1 MVNVVS
7 SVEWDLPI
15 CRIWCVRSGF
25 QVARQFLR
33 LYTANFVLRVEASR
47 HHLGF
52 MSLVSGHLWFQTLM
66 VVCSVLMYLPSV
78 LLAWFQMSSSIIWTL
93 LLIQS
98 AVMPVIG
105 PDSIFHPL
113 WPKILILEFVTSCY
127 LWYKC

>member
-15 CRIWCVRSGF
+15 CRIRCVRSGF

-47 HHLGF
+47 HHLGL

-78 LLAWFQMSSSIIWTL
+78 LLAWFQMSSSII
-93 LLIQS
+93 
-98 AVMPVIG
+98 
-105 PDSIFHPL
+105 
-113 WPKILILEFVTSCY
+113 
-127 LWYKC
+127 